1 MQGYFSGMNMDQ
13 LNPSAPPNPLIGN
26 VEALDHDVAARD
38 YHLMQRDERM
48 LEELR
53 DNLKKKK
60 KKREEKKAEKE
71 NESESTD
78 EAGEDHYEPQR
89 LTRKICW
96 QYDQQ
101 GKKIPM
107 FRRPYL

>member
-1 MQGYFSGMNMDQ
+1 MEQ
-13 LNPSAPPNPLIGN
+13 LNPAGNPSPLIGN
-26 VEALDHDVAARD
+26 VESLDNDVAARD
-38 YHLMQRDERM
+38 YHLQQRDERM

-53 DNLKKKK
+53 DSLNKKK
-60 KKREEKKAEKE
+60 KKRKEKE
-71 NESESTD
+71 DEKAGEKESEE

-101 GKKIPM
+101 GRKIPM
-107 FRRPYL
+107 FRRPYM